1 MSDIADDAEYEIEAV
16 IKAARLRASKPMPKG
31 VPGECEMCGE
41 DSPRLVFNV
50 CPPCRD
56 KYHLK

>member
-1 MSDIADDAEYEIEAV
+1 MSDIADDADSEIENF
-16 IKAARLRASKPMPKG
+16 IKAARLRAAKPMAKG
-31 VPGECEMCGE
+31 VPGECELCGE
-41 DSPRLVFNV
+41 HSPRLVFNV

>member
-1 MSDIADDAEYEIEAV
+1 MSDIADNADREIDLT
-16 IKAARLRASKPMPKG
+16 IRAARLLAAKPMAKG
-31 VPGECEMCGE
+31 VPGECELCGE